1 MSTTPHKAGWDQWHN
16 LHQYL
21 KLDRVPDHISIT
33 LELAARVE
41 ALEAAQREAAMD
53 ELRPASAEARPATG
67 EPTDR
72 ELRELFWYRPKGLET
87 EAAALRRVYRAGM
100 AAAVQSSAQQE
111 IADAEAFGLAS
122 TSGR

>member
-41 ALEAAQREAAMD
+41 ALEATQHAHNETHPP
-53 ELRPASAEARPATG
+53 LPHLLSA
-67 EPTDR
+67 
-72 ELRELFWYRPKGLET
+72 
-87 EAAALRRVYRAGM
+87 RRRCN
-100 AAAVQSSAQQE
+100 
-111 IADAEAFGLAS
+111 
-122 TSGR
+122 